1 MDQACCRAPCGQ
13 IGGSARDARDVPKH
27 SAWCPELA
35 EDSRLRR
42 PGLSSH
48 SRPVPTGFGRN
59 GHWRSVKVGLPWAP
73 LVGSTASVL
82 VFLFS
87 VPVALGSIYL
97 LTLAVGSLCYRPRPL
112 QAEPRSRLT
121 VIVPAHDEAGMIAD
135 CVRSLLS
142 QRYQREL
149 YRVVVIADNCTDAT
163 AAIAAAAGA
172 EVLVRQVPTLRG
184 KGPALRWAMDRL
196 LDVSP
201 APDAVVV
208 VDADSIADVDMLRE
222 LEAVFAAGHPVV
234 QADDVLRIHPGQP
247 RALLEAAA
255 LLLRNRVRFA
265 GRAMFGLPASLCGN
279 GMLLG
284 RSVLAAHPWHA
295 FSVAEDGEY
304 SLSLLL
310 AGFPTTFAA
319 KAQVVAAPTEGGQGA
334 YTQSLRWDGGRLALA
349 RSWIWRLLISS
360 LRRRDSALLSV
371 AMDLAVPPLGA
382 LVMATLIG
390 NIVFLALLVA
400 GATSA
405 WTGILWLL
413 ALVALPSYLL
423 VGLSSCRVPA
433 ATYVAFLRAPLF
445 LASKL
450 RVYADL
456 VRHLDASRWVRT
468 ERPHEVQA
476 TQGDSET
483 P

>member
-1 MDQACCRAPCGQ
+1 
-13 IGGSARDARDVPKH
+13 
-27 SAWCPELA
+27 
-35 EDSRLRR
+35 
-42 PGLSSH
+42 
-48 SRPVPTGFGRN
+48 
-59 GHWRSVKVGLPWAP
+59 
-73 LVGSTASVL
+73 
-82 VFLFS
+82 
-87 VPVALGSIYL
+87 VPVALGSLYL

-112 QAEPRSRLT
+112 RVEPRSRLT

-135 CVRSLLS
+135 CVRSLLN
-142 QRYQREL
+142 QRYQSDL

-163 AAIAAAAGA
+163 ADMAAGAGA

-184 KGPALRWAMDRL
+184 KGHALRWAMDRL

-201 APDAVVV
+201 PPDAVVV
-208 VDADSIADVDMLRE
+208 VDADSIADVDLLRE

-234 QADDVLRIHPGQP
+234 QADDVLRSEPAQP

-284 RSVLAAHPWHA
+284 RSVLVAHPWHA
-295 FSVAEDGEY
+295 FSAAEDGEY

-334 YTQSLRWDGGRLALA
+334 YTQSLRWDRGRLALA
-349 RSWIWRLLISS
+349 RNWIWRLFISG

-371 AMDLAVPPLGA
+371 AWDLAVPPFGA

-390 NIVFLALLVA
+390 NIVFVALLVA
-400 GATSA
+400 GGTGV
-405 WTGILWLL
+405 WTGFLWLV
-413 ALVALPSYLL
+413 ALVALPGYLL

-456 VRHLDASRWVRT
+456 VRHLDADRWVRT
-468 ERPHEVQA
+468 QRPHEAQA
-476 TQGDSET
+476 TQGESET